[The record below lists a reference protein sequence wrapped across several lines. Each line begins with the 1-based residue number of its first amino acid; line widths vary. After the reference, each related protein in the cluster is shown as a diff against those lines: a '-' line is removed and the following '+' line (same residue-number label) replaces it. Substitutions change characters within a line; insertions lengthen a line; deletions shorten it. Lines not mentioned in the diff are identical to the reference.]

1 VRSMAGSWHDFAFGA
16 FDPAGTVSL
25 DKLPGAFWVQALS
38 ARLFGVHTWTLVL
51 PQVVEG
57 ALTVLVLYRAVRRL
71 AGPAAGLGA
80 AAVLAASPAV
90 VALNRGNISDSLMIL
105 LVVLAADAT
114 AGAIRDGRGWRLV
127 VAGVWVGLAFQ
138 AKMIEAWLVL
148 PALGIAHLV
157 AAPGSGW
164 RRARQLAAGGV
175 TTAVVSLLWMVA
187 VTLVPA
193 GARPYVDG
201 SSSNSLFEQVFG
213 YNGFGRIGA
222 QSPLQVLAGQ
232 GLGLVMPAGP
242 PGWDRLLTG
251 DLGRDAGWLLPLAV
265 VIAVAG
271 LVARRRE
278 PRTDALRAAFL
289 LWGIW
294 TVTLAAAF
302 SLTSTINSYYTAAL
316 APAVA
321 ALCGIGAVEAWRHR
335 ESVPVRALAV
345 VALVGSTLYAASLL
359 RGAAAPG
366 WLAPALVVVAAVAVV
381 LLAVSLF
388 RRGDGPL
395 LRAGLGAGA
404 LALVLVPV
412 VASVL
417 VVARGQGAFDTPF
430 EAAGTTRSVDQQFV
444 AIPQLVTRTL
454 PDLERARA
462 GAPDL
467 MAVQSA
473 AVASVFGYATGEE
486 VLPIGG
492 FTGTQPEPSL
502 PQLRAD
508 IARGA
513 FHLVLAFPGDD
524 PRLVWID
531 QHCRPLPSA
540 APPLQN
546 HYCVPADAAG

>member
-1 VRSMAGSWHDFAFGA
+1 
-16 FDPAGTVSL
+16 
-25 DKLPGAFWVQALS
+25 
-38 ARLFGVHTWTLVL
+38 
-51 PQVVEG
+51 
-57 ALTVLVLYRAVRRL
+57 
-71 AGPAAGLGA
+71 
-80 AAVLAASPAV
+80 
-90 VALNRGNISDSLMIL
+90 
-105 LVVLAADAT
+105 
-114 AGAIRDGRGWRLV
+114 
-127 VAGVWVGLAFQ
+127 
-138 AKMIEAWLVL
+138 
-148 PALGIAHLV
+148 
-157 AAPGSGW
+157 
-164 RRARQLAAGGV
+164 
-175 TTAVVSLLWMVA
+175 
-187 VTLVPA
+187 
-193 GARPYVDG
+193 
-201 SSSNSLFEQVFG
+201 
-213 YNGFGRIGA
+213 
-222 QSPLQVLAGQ
+222 
-232 GLGLVMPAGP
+232 
-242 PGWDRLLTG
+242 
-251 DLGRDAGWLLPLAV
+251 
-265 VIAVAG
+265 
-271 LVARRRE
+271 
-278 PRTDALRAAFL
+278 
-289 LWGIW
+289 
-294 TVTLAAAF
+294 
-302 SLTSTINSYYTAAL
+302 
-316 APAVA
+316 
-321 ALCGIGAVEAWRHR
+321 
-335 ESVPVRALAV
+335 
-345 VALVGSTLYAASLL
+345 
-359 RGAAAPG
+359 
-366 WLAPALVVVAAVAVV
+366 VAAVAVV

-430 EAAGTTRSVDQQFV
+430 EAAGTARSVDQQFV